1 MGSSQT
7 AGGSSAY
14 GGIGNT
20 GMSFSA
26 SSFGQG
32 ASITIA
38 SSSNKGYIG
47 GAGVAAGMVEELAE
61 LSVEAVE
68 VLVISTL
75 HQQLL
80 IIHLDVF

>member
-1 MGSSQT
+1 
-7 AGGSSAY
+7 
-14 GGIGNT
+14 
-20 GMSFSA
+20 
-26 SSFGQG
+26 
-32 ASITIA
+32 
-38 SSSNKGYIG
+38 
-47 GAGVAAGMVEELAE
+47 MVEELVE